1 MTGLLIFLGGLSGA
15 LGVGLSAVAAH
26 YPGAN
31 NLTTAAEFLLLHG
44 PALFAL
50 AALARTDA
58 LPRWALAAGAF
69 VLLAGL
75 CLFCGDLASRVFLGI
90 RLFHWAAPVGGSLL
104 ILGWLWLGLAG
115 AFSALGLRKA
125 AKTD

>member
-1 MTGLLIFLGGLSGA
+1 MSGLLIFLGGLAGASGVA
-15 LGVGLSAVAAH
+15 LSAVAAH

-31 NLTTAAEFLLLHG
+31 SLSTAAEFLMLHG
-44 PALFAL
+44 PAFFAL

-75 CLFCGDLASRVFLGI
+75 VLFSGDLVSRVFIGI
-90 RLFHWAAPVGGSLL
+90 RLFHWAAPTGGSLL

-115 AFSALGLRKA
+115 AFSAMGLRKS